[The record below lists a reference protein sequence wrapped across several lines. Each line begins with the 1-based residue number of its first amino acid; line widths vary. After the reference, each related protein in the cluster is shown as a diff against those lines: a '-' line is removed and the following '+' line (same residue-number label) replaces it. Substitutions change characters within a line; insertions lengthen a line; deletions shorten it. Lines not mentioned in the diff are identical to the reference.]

1 MEKERFT
8 LSERETYV
16 PGPGRKFLWWLA
28 TAEPELLQDCVVDR
42 NRYTIVGF
50 SVLGTWIFATLAW
63 TYFFSTVV
71 SSMIASVIL
80 GIFMGWIILTIDRA
94 LIKGISATNRS
105 KIAPLIFRGLL
116 AATIGTFMAQPALLY
131 LFNKEVQV
139 QISLDN
145 QTKRLTKQQQ
155 LDSLF
160 SKQKK
165 ELELAKTTEQ
175 QNLQRKYSEVQGAR
189 ADFIAETDGTGG
201 TGKIGYAT
209 IAKEKQTQY
218 QKLDSDYVR
227 TVAEAQP
234 RLRSIDSSLNAINLQ
249 KQQDQAAFETLF
261 NDGFLTRIQALENLK
276 KDNSALQF
284 RYYLLVMILLLI
296 ELMPVIAKSFLP
308 NGSYDEKIRLKE
320 ELERSVALSNK
331 MHDEELLRIYNNL
344 AFDQNKAFIET
355 LFHETQNEREIHIR
369 EQVDKWKKGP
379 SAFDEF
385 WNFFK
390 RNRLAKQES

>member
-16 PGPGRKFLWWLA
+16 PGPGRRFLWWLA

-50 SVLGTWIFATLAW
+50 SVLGTWVFATLAW

-71 SSMIASVIL
+71 SNIFAAVLL
-80 GIFMGWIILTIDRA
+80 GLFMGWIILTIDRA

-105 KIAPLIFRGLL
+105 KIVPLIFRGIL

-165 ELELAKTTEQ
+165 ELETAKATEQ
-175 QNLQRKYSEVQGAR
+175 KNIQNKYAEVQSAR
-189 ADFIAETDGTGG
+189 SEFIAETDGTGG

-209 IAKEKQTQY
+209 IAKEKQLQY
-218 QKLDSDYVR
+218 SKLDSEYSR
-227 TVAEAQP
+227 TVADAQP
-234 RLRSIDSSLNAINLQ
+234 RL
-249 KQQDQAAFETLF
+249 
-261 NDGFLTRIQALENLK
+261 
-276 KDNSALQF
+276 
-284 RYYLLVMILLLI
+284 
-296 ELMPVIAKSFLP
+296 
-308 NGSYDEKIRLKE
+308 
-320 ELERSVALSNK
+320 
-331 MHDEELLRIYNNL
+331 
-344 AFDQNKAFIET
+344 
-355 LFHETQNEREIHIR
+355 
-369 EQVDKWKKGP
+369 
-379 SAFDEF
+379 
-385 WNFFK
+385 
-390 RNRLAKQES
+390 